1 MKGGYLKC
9 VAVGVE
15 THCGENGANVWIFVD
30 FAVVL
35 RVVVGGI
42 ATVVVGL
49 PFRETRG
56 QSVVAAVRS
65 QRRRHHL

>member
-35 RVVVGGI
+35 RVVVGI
-42 ATVVVGL
+42 ATVVVEL

>member
-30 FAVVL
+30 FTVVL
-35 RVVVGGI
+35 RVVVGI
-42 ATVVVGL
+42 ATVVVEL